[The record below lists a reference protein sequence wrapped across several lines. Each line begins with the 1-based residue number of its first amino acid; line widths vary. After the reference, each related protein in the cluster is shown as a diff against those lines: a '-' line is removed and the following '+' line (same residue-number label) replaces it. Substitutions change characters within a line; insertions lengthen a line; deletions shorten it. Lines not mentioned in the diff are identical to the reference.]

1 MKLLKK
7 KEGEGG
13 ERAKKVTQKSDPC
26 LVENLKKKRK
36 HLNYTAAEATGDM
49 WM

>member
-13 ERAKKVTQKSDPC
+13 ESKESNTEERPLLGRKF
-26 LVENLKKKRK
+26 KKKRK